1 MAILIMGDLE
11 GGQELIKAIRLL
23 SARADR
29 TFPETVLLTEKKRR
43 EILYVTLLSQSATIS
58 PEPLDGGC
66 VLVIEPVDEKPC
78 KRKHNK
84 DNSVKYRFDGTR
96 KNRHFSP

>member
-1 MAILIMGDLE
+1 MTILIMGDLE

-23 SARADR
+23 SARTGR
-29 TFPETVLLTEKKRR
+29 TFPETMLLIEKKRR
-43 EILYVTLLSQSATIS
+43 EILDAKLLLEDGCEFVT
-58 PEPLDGGC
+58 
-66 VLVIEPVDEKPC
+66 EPVEEKPR

-96 KNRHFSP
+96 KNRHF